1 MIRSCMTRITSLAAC
16 AFMLVLP
23 LIPRAALVPHAS
35 VPHPPP
41 TGLKQEIERV
51 EAEIDRIFAETLAQ
65 LPSIP
70 LDAAHRMKRVQTLG
84 KLELF
89 DKQLS
94 VNRNEACSFCH
105 MPYVD
110 FTGPIP
116 MLNLTTV
123 AYPGSVR
130 NQSADPAVSRYGHRK
145 PQSYTYSTYF
155 PPLQYNQTQG
165 DFYGGNFFDLR
176 ATGAYLQN
184 PAAEQAQDPPID
196 PNEMGFPDTA
206 CVVRRLSQGPYKSF
220 FETVWGSQSFAIA
233 WPSDVDRVCGTP
245 GPASPG
251 DP

>member
-1 MIRSCMTRITSLAAC
+1 MAAHKSRLTLLLVKAGAC
-16 AFMLVLP
+16 AIAVGL
-23 LIPRAALVPHAS
+23 LIISRTAAAQNGAS
-35 VPHPPP
+35 HPPAP
-41 TGLKQEIERV
+41 DGLEQEIKRV
-51 EAEIDRIFAETLAQ
+51 EGEVDRIFADTLAQ

-89 DKQLS
+89 DEQLS

-165 DFYGGNFFDLR
+165 DFYGGECFFLLL
-176 ATGAYLQN
+176 TVSFL
-184 PAAEQAQDPPID
+184 PDPS
-196 PNEMGFPDTA
+196 A
-206 CVVRRLSQGPYKSF
+206 RRL
-220 FETVWGSQSFAIA
+220 AIL
-233 WPSDVDRVCGTP
+233 PTCSNPPTFP
-245 GPASPG
+245 
-251 DP
+251 